1 MIAEVLIVGL
11 QLATLVALTGK
22 KKDVKKTVK
31 PAVEPPKSVEPRKEK
46 VETKVAPRREPKISN
61 SGERFVACP
70 LEGYQSY
77 YLVGDWGTIKTKD
90 GRVLCNTRA
99 RKKLKVNLANNITS
113 TTCTVERLVALA
125 YLVRPAKGDEKT
137 HRILHKNGDID
148 DNRAVNLMWK

>member
-22 KKDVKKTVK
+22 NKDVKKTVE
-31 PAVEPPKSVEPRKEK
+31 PAKKEK

-61 SGERFVACP
+61 SGERFVECP

>member
-1 MIAEVLIVGL
+1 MIAEVLIIGL

-22 KKDVKKTVK
+22 NKDIKKMAE
-31 PAVEPPKSVEPRKEK
+31 PAVEPRKEK

-125 YLVRPAKGDEKT
+125 YLVRPAKGGEKT